1 MSSGETE
8 ENVPDMS
15 HQVEVT
21 QINHQS
27 RRLRHTL
34 DPRFES
40 QAQTERGPDL
50 HGDCFT
56 RRQRYILHQLAEGAT
71 DEQIARVM
79 SLSARTVRNEVAAIR
94 KVMGVESRFQAG
106 VSYALWRVGVEPGA
120 ALMPARTG

>member
-8 ENVPDMS
+8 EIVPVMS
-15 HQVEVT
+15 HQLEMSQT
-21 QINHQS
+21 NQ
-27 RRLRHTL
+27 RRKLKNTL

-40 QAQTERGPDL
+40 QGSSDHPSDL
-50 HGDCFT
+50 SGDCFT

>member
-1 MSSGETE
+1 MPQLDE
-8 ENVPDMS
+8 
-15 HQVEVT
+15 Q
-21 QINHQS
+21 
-27 RRLRHTL
+27 RRKFTNTL

-40 QAQTERGPDL
+40 PDSAGQGMRL
-50 HGDCFT
+50 QSDCFT

-120 ALMPARTG
+120 ALMPARAG

>member
-1 MSSGETE
+1 MSQ
-8 ENVPDMS
+8 
-15 HQVEVT
+15 QVEMP
-21 QINHQS
+21 QLNQQR
-27 RRLRHTL
+27 RRLRNTL

-40 QAQTERGPDL
+40 QGSSEQSGL
-50 HGDCFT
+50 QGDCFT